1 MKECEKEVVEMVSKQ
16 VQSAVAPLS
25 TILHEMH
32 NELRSHITQEFG
44 RIETIDDRL
53 DNHLQIYANNG
64 KESKRVADNLDI
76 LISRLDSLEEKNDT
90 VYNAYIGASW
100 IVKAVPWL
108 ISLIAGVLAIIFFKK

>member
-1 MKECEKEVVEMVSKQ
+1 MKESEQEIIEMVSKQ
-16 VQSAVAPLS
+16 VQSSVAPLS

-44 RIETIDDRL
+44 RIETIDERL

-64 KESKRVADNLDI
+64 KESKRVADNLNI
-76 LISRLDSLEEKNDT
+76 LIERLASLEEKSDT

-100 IVKAVPWL
+100 MVKGVPWL
-108 ISLIAGVLAIIFFKK
+108 ISLIAGILAIIFFKK